1 MIGKAAKPRCF
12 KNVQS
17 LPVEYAANKKAWM
30 TNDLFKNYL
39 LKFDKDMIKQNRKII
54 LFIDNCSAHN
64 DLPSLKNI
72 NVKFLPP
79 NTTSKLQPLDAGI
92 IQNFK
97 VFYRKE
103 VVHKLLLDIEKGKKD
118 PVDVLQAIRFS
129 HKAWAKVSQ
138 STIFNCFRS
147 SGFEKNNNPILVSN
161 DNSYEIP
168 GFENETWHHVCNEN
182 INFDDYVRIDEC
194 VSVCGKISDHD
205 IVDSVVQ
212 KDEDKHDNSDEES
225 DQNKR
230 PIIGSKQAKISLDD
244 VRTFIESFPNV
255 SDEIFFAIDKVEN
268 FVDKNIDFKLK
279 KQLKMTNFLR
289 HQ

>member
-1 MIGKAAKPRCF
+1 
-12 KNVQS
+12 
-17 LPVEYAANKKAWM
+17 
-30 TNDLFKNYL
+30 
-39 LKFDKDMIKQNRKII
+39 MIKQNRKII

>member
-1 MIGKAAKPRCF
+1 MA
-12 KNVQS
+12 
-17 LPVEYAANKKAWM
+17 
-30 TNDLFKNYL
+30 
-39 LKFDKDMIKQNRKII
+39 
-54 LFIDNCSAHN
+54 
-64 DLPSLKNI
+64 
-72 NVKFLPP
+72 
-79 NTTSKLQPLDAGI
+79 
-92 IQNFK
+92 
-97 VFYRKE
+97 
-103 VVHKLLLDIEKGKKD
+103 
-118 PVDVLQAIRFS
+118 
-129 HKAWAKVSQ
+129 
-138 STIFNCFRS
+138 
-147 SGFEKNNNPILVSN
+147 VSN